1 MKRTIQRAAR
11 APRITGSARRAPHFL
26 FVSGVVLTLASL
38 ACDEKKAAETKT
50 PTAASTNPLG
60 QKPPSGAASEAAIAP
75 PPPPPKK
82 ARECPKPPAVDFED
96 KNLETE
102 VRRKLEKPE
111 GPITVAD
118 LGKVRTLNLS
128 NGKTNELDVCVFPHM
143 TALKEIFLGP
153 GDLVDLSPLAGLKN
167 VESLR
172 ASINHVTDLKPLQN
186 LTKLDRLDLGRTSVK
201 DLTPLGNLTN
211 LTELQL
217 DDTPVLDIGP
227 LSACAKLERLSLK
240 NTMIKDVSA
249 LKDMKKLKFLYITGS
264 AVEETSALSPLIARG
279 LKIVR

>member
-1 MKRTIQRAAR
+1 MTRTTHRVLGAPSRGRQFSLVSLVLAA
-11 APRITGSARRAPHFL
+11 G
-26 FVSGVVLTLASL
+26 LTLA
-38 ACDEKKAAETKT
+38 AFGCDEKKAEETKT

-60 QKPPSGAASEAAIAP
+60 QKPPSGPASEAAAVAP
-75 PPPPPKK
+75 PPAAPKK
-82 ARECPKPPAVDFED
+82 ARECPKPPAVDFDD

-102 VRRKLEKPE
+102 VRRKLEKPD
-111 GPITVAD
+111 GPITIAD

-153 GDLVDLSPLAGLKN
+153 GDLVDLAPLAGLKN
-167 VESLR
+167 LESLR

-217 DDTPVLDIGP
+217 DDTPVLDITP

-249 LKDMKKLKFLYITGS
+249 LKDMKKLKFLYVSGS
-264 AVEETSALSPLIARG
+264 AIEDTGVLSPLTARG